1 VRKKHPE
8 KFLLE
13 LIKPSHYD
21 DDGYVIQWW
30 RGFIPSNSLASVYGL
45 ALDAAARGVLGE
57 GVEIE
62 IRAQDET
69 TTVCSTGALIRRF
82 RRNGNRGLVCMIG
95 VQTNQYPRALDIAR
109 PLRAAGIKVAI
120 GRFHV
125 SGLMAMLPE
134 LTPDLREAI
143 ELGITL
149 FAGEAEG
156 RLGNILRAADEERL
170 EPTYNFT
177 AEQPHLEGQPLPY
190 LPERHIRRYAGTIA
204 SFDAGRGCPFSCSFC
219 TIINVQGRKSR
230 YRSADDVEQI
240 LREHRAQG
248 IRSFFITDDNFA
260 RNRNWEAILD
270 RIIELKH
277 KENFQVHIAMQV
289 DTMCHKIP
297 RFVEKA
303 ARAGCNKVFI
313 GLENINPGSLRGA
326 SKGQNQITEYR
337 AMLQAWRKAKV
348 LSYAGYILGFP
359 EDTPESIERDIRII
373 QRELPVDIM
382 EFFILSPAPGS
393 KDHQQMYLRGDWMA
407 PDLNIYDT
415 EHPAMLH
422 PRMTQ
427 KQWKSIYERAW
438 HLYYSPQHIE
448 TLIRRAKASGI
459 GTSRIVEMVTA
470 YYGMQAFE
478 HVHPLQGGLLRR
490 KKRCQRRTTF
500 KRENPAAFFIRRVRD
515 VLGSYP
521 AVLLFIWK
529 LKRLRN
535 LIERDTS
542 TYTDIALTPVHD
554 EYGAGL
560 ELFNVTESARHAADV
575 AVARA
580 TRARSPLR
588 QR

>member
-1 VRKKHPE
+1 
-8 KFLLE
+8 
-13 LIKPSHYD
+13 
-21 DDGYVIQWW
+21 
-30 RGFIPSNSLASVYGL
+30 
-45 ALDAAARGVLGE
+45 
-57 GVEIE
+57 VEIE
-62 IRAQDET
+62 IRAHDET
-69 TTVCSTGALIRRF
+69 TTVISTGALIRRF
-82 RRNGNRGLVCMIG
+82 RRNCNRGLVCMVG

-120 GRFHV
+120 GGFHV

-156 RLGNILRAADEERL
+156 RLENILRAADEGRL
-170 EPTYNFT
+170 ELTYNFT
-177 AEQPHLEGQPLPY
+177 ADQPHLEGQPLPY
-190 LPERHIRRYAGTIA
+190 LPERHIRRYAGAIG

-230 YRSADDVEQI
+230 YRTADDVEQI
-240 LREHRAQG
+240 LRGHRAQG

-270 RIIELKH
+270 RIIELKR
-277 KENFQVHIAMQV
+277 KEKFQVHITLQV

-313 GLENINPGSLRGA
+313 GLENINPGSLKGA

-348 LSYAGYILGFP
+348 VTYAGYILGFP

-373 QRELPVDIM
+373 QRELPVDIV
-382 EFFILSPAPGS
+382 EFFILSPVPGS

-407 PDLNIYDT
+407 PDFNIYDT
-415 EHPAMLH
+415 EHSAMLH

-427 KQWKSIYERAW
+427 EQWKSIYERAW
-438 HLYYSPQHIE
+438 HLYYSPEHIE

-459 GTSRIVEMVTA
+459 GTSRIVEMVTS

-478 HVHPLQGGLLRR
+478 RVHPLQGGLLRR
-490 KKRCQRRTTF
+490 KKRRQRRTTF
-500 KRENPAAFFIRRVRD
+500 KRQNPAAFFIRRVRD

-521 AVLLFIWK
+521 AALLFFWK

-535 LIERDTS
+535 RIERDTS

-560 ELFNVTESARHAADV
+560 ELFNATESARHAADV

-580 TRARSPLR
+580 TRARSATPL
-588 QR
+588 